1 MKAKKRDIWIDRI
14 KVGKSRL
21 QRAMYNELP
30 CGGEKKEHQA
40 NANISKQGN
49 KEVRLRNARNQVR
62 KNGTFLRN
70 KNEEKRKEI

>member
-30 CGGEKKEHQA
+30 CGGEKKK
-40 NANISKQGN
+40 NIKQMQTFQSK
-49 KEVRLRNARNQVR
+49 ETR
-62 KNGTFLRN
+62 KWD
-70 KNEEKRKEI
+70 